1 MIIISNYF
9 KPSVFQ
15 TLHEKCP
22 YSELFWS
29 FFAHFPAFG
38 MNISLNAGKCRKNA
52 DQNNPEYGHFL
63 HSDIQIISNFSKLLS
78 SIF

>member
-38 MNISLNAGKCRKNA
+38 MNIQSECGKMQEKCG
-52 DQNNPEYGHFL
+52 PE
-63 HSDIQIISNFSKLLS
+63 
-78 SIF
+78 

>member
-15 TLHEKCP
+15 TLHEKYP

-29 FFAHFPAFG
+29 FFPHFPAFE
-38 MNISLNAGKCRKNA
+38 MNIQSECGKMQEKCG
-52 DQNNPEYGHFL
+52 PE
-63 HSDIQIISNFSKLLS
+63 
-78 SIF
+78 